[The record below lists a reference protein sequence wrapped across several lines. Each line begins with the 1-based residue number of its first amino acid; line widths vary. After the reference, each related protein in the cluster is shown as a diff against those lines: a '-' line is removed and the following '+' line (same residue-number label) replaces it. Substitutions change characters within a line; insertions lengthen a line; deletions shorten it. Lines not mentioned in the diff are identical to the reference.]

1 MSLLKRIGRN
11 REICQTCLLLFL
23 VGAFG
28 LEAQSPRVAFVTS
41 VNGTGN
47 LGSWAD
53 AGGETG
59 VDAGDAICRAR
70 AAAGGLANA
79 SSFVA
84 WLSTSTDDA
93 YCRLHGFSG
102 TKASYCGQGELPVE
116 AGPWNRTDGAPFSES
131 NDRLLNPERLV
142 FYPLAAD
149 EFGNFVAGATFTG
162 TYVDGTWLPSFGT
175 CSEWTTSSPAI
186 ARGGNTTRGSGGW
199 TSAGDR
205 PCDATA
211 HLLCFEPGSGPAV
224 FLPNETG
231 NLVFV
236 TSVNGSG
243 YLGGWADAGG
253 ETGLDAAD
261 AICQARATA
270 AALPDASTYKAW
282 ISDTT
287 TDAIDRF
294 QHLGPVTRPD
304 GVKVAHSLGD
314 LVDGQLLASI
324 NVTETDVYLGN
335 SSAWTATDT
344 SGRLSGSSCTEW
356 TSNSSG
362 ISARAGATNGTGT
375 SWTTEWTTPCSS
387 TIPRLYCIG
396 DSSVIFSSS
405 FLFGDTSAW
414 SDTVP

>member
-11 REICQTCLLLFL
+11 RAICQTCLLLLL

-102 TKASYCGQGELPVE
+102 TKATDCGQVQLPVD

-131 NDRLLNPERLV
+131 IDRLLNPERLV
-142 FYPLAAD
+142 YYPLAAD
-149 EFGNFVAGATFTG
+149 EFGNLVTGQTFTS
-162 TYVDGTWLPSFGT
+162 TFLDGTWLPQFGT
-175 CSEWTTSSPAI
+175 CSEWTVSSPAS
-186 ARGGNTTRGSGGW
+186 AWKGDSTRGSGGW
-199 TSAGDR
+199 TSAGGIV
-205 PCDATA
+205 CDDTA
-211 HLLCFEPGSGPAV
+211 HLFCFEPGSGPALS
-224 FLPNETG
+224 LPNETG
-231 NLVFV
+231 NPVFV

-243 YLGGWADAGG
+243 DLGGWADAGG

-282 ISDTT
+282 ISDTA

-294 QHLGPVTRPD
+294 QHLGPVARLD
-304 GVKVAHSLGD
+304 GVRVAHSLDD
-314 LVDGQLLASI
+314 LVDGQILASI
-324 NVTETDVYLGN
+324 NFTDTDLYLGN
-335 SSAWTATDT
+335 SAAWTDT
-344 SGRLSGSSCTEW
+344 GTNGQLNGSSCTDW
-356 TSNSSG
+356 TSNSTG
-362 ISARAGATNGTGT
+362 VWAYAGATNGTDAT
-375 SWTTEWTTPCSS
+375 WTLQFYQACSS

-414 SDTVP
+414 SNTVP

>member
-1 MSLLKRIGRN
+1 M
-11 REICQTCLLLFL
+11 
-23 VGAFG
+23 
-28 LEAQSPRVAFVTS
+28 

-47 LGSWAD
+47 LGSWTD
-53 AGGETG
+53 AGGATG
-59 VDAGDAICRAR
+59 IDAGDAICRAR

-102 TKASYCGQGELPVE
+102 TKATNCGQGQLPVD
-116 AGPWNRTDGAPFSES
+116 AGPWNRADGAPFSES
-131 NDRLLNPERLV
+131 IDRLLNPERLV
-142 FYPLAAD
+142 YYPLAAD
-149 EFGNFVAGATFTG
+149 EFGNFVTGRTFTG

-175 CSEWTTSSPAI
+175 CSAWTVSSPDFAW
-186 ARGGNTTRGSGGW
+186 RGSTTRGSGGW
-199 TSAGDR
+199 TSMGETR
-205 PCDATA
+205 CDANA
-211 HLLCFEPGSGPAV
+211 HLFCFEPGSGPAV
-224 FLPNETG
+224 LAPNETG
-231 NLVFV
+231 NLAFV
-236 TSVNGSG
+236 TSVSGSG
-243 YLGGWADAGG
+243 DLGGWADAGG

-294 QHLGPVTRPD
+294 QHLGPVTRLD

-324 NVTETDVYLGN
+324 NVTDTGAYLGL
-335 SSAWTATDT
+335 SAAWTGTET
-344 SGRLSGSSCTEW
+344 SGQLSGSSCTDW
-356 TSNSSG
+356 TSSSSG
-362 ISARAGATNGTGT
+362 PSVWAGATNGTDAT
-375 SWTTEWTTPCSS
+375 WTRQWGMACNS
-387 TIPRLYCIG
+387 TIPRLYCVG

-414 SDTVP
+414 SSTIP